1 VGRGPVLDV
10 QASVAYLNELA
21 PHEEEVPQ
29 T

>member
-1 VGRGPVLDV
+1 VLDV

-21 PHEEEVPQ
+21 PLEEEVPQ